1 VSRWAPGS
9 SSRNRGTDGAAAAA
23 ASGAGAAAA
32 SGAGAAATSGAAA
45 STPSR
50 ARRTS
55 TPSRTRK
62 RATPDPAVA
71 WARRLAR
78 TRPNLVEDVLDRLV
92 VVHGRPVWEPR
103 LDATSELVLTILS
116 QNTADL
122 NSERAFQALR
132 DAYPSEAGP
141 IEVHRVVDPV
151 GGDERPPDG
160 WGGVGMDPG
169 RPPDWQA
176 VESAP
181 LPELVETIRSGGL
194 AEQKAPRIQAAL
206 RTIREE
212 RGDHRLDFLADLPAR
227 DARDW
232 LTRIPGIGPK
242 TASVVL
248 LFCFG
253 APLMPV
259 DTHVERVSKRI
270 GLIPPNASLE
280 LAHEAWLRLVPE
292 DRAYEAHVNL
302 ITHGRR
308 ICDARRPKC
317 ALCPVADRCRF
328 VDRKAP

>member
-1 VSRWAPGS
+1 MTRPHP
-9 SSRNRGTDGAAAAA
+9 AAAAGDG
-23 ASGAGAAAA
+23 ASRDATAGGDAKPDPATEPDRVVGRGRPRPAPAAAR
-32 SGAGAAATSGAAA
+32 
-45 STPSR
+45 PR
-50 ARRTS
+50 ARRKAGS
-55 TPSRTRK
+55 
-62 RATPDPAVA
+62 DPAVA

-78 TRPNLVEDVLDRLV
+78 SRPGLVADVLDRLV

-103 LDATSELVLTILS
+103 LDGTSELVLTILS
-116 QNTADL
+116 QNTSDL

-132 DAYPSEAGP
+132 AQYPSEVGP
-141 IEVHRVVDPV
+141 VEVHRVAVP
-151 GGDERPPDG
+151 GGDERAPDG

-169 RPPDWQA
+169 RPPDWWA

-194 AEQKAPRIQAAL
+194 AEQKAPRIQSAL

-227 DARDW
+227 EARDW

-248 LFCFG
+248 LFCYG
-253 APLMPV
+253 TPLMPV

-270 GLIPPNASLE
+270 GLLPADASLE

-308 ICDARRPKC
+308 ICDARRPRC
-317 ALCPVADRCRF
+317 GLCPVAERCRF
-328 VDRKAP
+328 LDRKAR

>member
-1 VSRWAPGS
+1 MSRRVAGES
-9 SSRNRGTDGAAAAA
+9 GGGAAARAT
-23 ASGAGAAAA
+23 GAR
-32 SGAGAAATSGAAA
+32 
-45 STPSR
+45 PSK
-50 ARRTS
+50 
-55 TPSRTRK
+55 PRTRT
-62 RATPDPAVA
+62 APDPAVA

-78 TRPNLVEDVLDRLV
+78 TRPGLVEDVLDRLV
-92 VVHGRPVWEPR
+92 LVHGRPVWEPR

-116 QNTADL
+116 QNTSDL

-132 DAYPSEAGP
+132 EAFPSGAGP
-141 IEVHRVVDPV
+141 VEVHRVVGPD
-151 GGDERPPDG
+151 GEQRAPDG

-169 RPPDWQA
+169 RPPDWLA
-176 VESAP
+176 VETAP
-181 LPELVETIRSGGL
+181 LPALVETIRSGGL

-206 RTIREE
+206 RTIRDE

-248 LFCFG
+248 LFCYG
-253 APLMPV
+253 TPLMPV
-259 DTHVERVSKRI
+259 DTHVERVSKRV
-270 GLIPPNASLE
+270 GLVPANASLE

-317 ALCPVADRCRF
+317 TVCPLAERCRF